1 MFSTA
6 TGTPLGLDLYAIG
19 LRDDEAAFEAGAGVE
34 RRTTVGSRLFG
45 AARGWDWNFELFG
58 QRGTFAGDEI
68 RAWSLAS
75 DSGRALALGG
85 IPARLG
91 LRADLI
97 SGDDEAADDHLG
109 TFNPLF
115 PKGKYFGESGLLGP
129 YNLIDVHPSLA
140 LELEGGW
147 SLELGTVLFWRE
159 STGDGLYDNG
169 GNLLRASSGS
179 AERFAGTQL
188 DATLGWQIDRH
199 LDLSLSGSY
208 FAAGAFLQD
217 TGPSEDVAFV
227 SLELRFRY

>member
-1 MFSTA
+1 
-6 TGTPLGLDLYAIG
+6 
-19 LRDDEAAFEAGAGVE
+19 
-34 RRTTVGSRLFG
+34 VGSRLFG